1 MWGSRSDREE
11 QTVVCI
17 ACGRSLARSSAREY
31 DKYGDRWDRENK
43 EFEYLCKS
51 CHGELCHH
59 PRDELEELLVELD
72 AGTAQ
77 EGSFLSD
84 YLQTVEERYGTLEEE
99 S

>member
-1 MWGSRSDREE
+1 MWPSRTHTE
-11 QTVVCI
+11 TVTCL
-17 ACGRSLARSSAREY
+17 ACGDQVTRSMAREY

-51 CHGELCHH
+51 CHGDICHL
-59 PRDELEELLVELD
+59 PRSELEDLLVELE
-72 AGTAQ
+72 AGETTQ
-77 EGSFLSD
+77 DVFLSG